1 MQLKNTENNDEKK
14 KCGAIEGE
22 KFFVIR
28 TLGTKIVRLGNG
40 PRLATIIDFKFRYG
54 NIIIATTNSTAR
66 KKVTS
71 ELSNCTIQTY

>member
-1 MQLKNTENNDEKK
+1 MQSKNTENNDEKK

-40 PRLATIIDFKFRYG
+40 PRLATMIDFKFRYG
-54 NIIIATTNSTAR
+54 NSETTQT
-66 KKVTS
+66 TS
-71 ELSNCTIQTY
+71 IT